1 VDIVP
6 PVVVSFFSGIVDE
19 CDRIHL
25 GGYPAPLREL
35 LGVHVEEFW
44 PLALDGEVG
53 LATADGR
60 HGTGT
65 LWSEWITLE
74 GAEALATLAD
84 GELAGR
90 PAVTRHAFGRG
101 VAYYLGTRPDPAT
114 MGALLRRT
122 AEHAG
127 VAPVLPGAPAG
138 VEATVRRTEAGE
150 RYLFLLNHNEFDVT
164 VPLPAGARDVL
175 RDAGLA
181 ERVDLARRDVVI
193 AKLPGGAA

>member
-1 VDIVP
+1 MRYVRDGGHL
-6 PVVVSFFSGIVDE
+6 VVSFFSGIVDE

-25 GGYPAPLREL
+25 GGYPAPPRAL

-44 PLALDGEVG
+44 PLAVDGEVG

-60 HGTGT
+60 HAVVG
-65 LWSEWITLE
+65 WITLE
-74 GAEALATLAD
+74 GAEALATFAD
-84 GELAGR
+84 GELAWR
-90 PAVTRHAFGRG
+90 AAITRHSFGRG
-101 VAYYLGTRPDPAT
+101 VAYYLGTRPDQAT
-114 MGALLRRT
+114 T
-122 AEHAG
+122 
-127 VAPVLPGAPAG
+127 GAPAG

-164 VPLPAGARDVL
+164 VPLPAGAWDVL
-175 RDAGLA
+175 RDGGLA